1 MKAFLTI
8 FFAGLFLFIKSPL
21 AQEVLPYRLST
32 HILDISR
39 GLPAAGVDVELLK
52 FDPETGKWEF
62 QTSAKTEQ
70 NGRISDLVPAGSRT
84 NGIYKLQFKTAPYF
98 EAQKLPSVYPYIEIV
113 FEMTGEGHYHIPLTL
128 SANGYATY
136 KGN

>member
-1 MKAFLTI
+1 MKIFLAAFCT
-8 FFAGLFLFIKSPL
+8 GLFLFTANLS

-39 GLPAAGVDVELLK
+39 GVPAAGVDVELLK
-52 FDPETGKWEF
+52 FTPETGKWEF
-62 QTSAKTEQ
+62 QTAAKTES
-70 NGRISDLVPAGSRT
+70 NGRISDLVPAGNYT

-98 EAQKLPSVYPYIEIV
+98 KAQNLPSVYPYIEIV
-113 FEMTGEGHYHIPLTL
+113 FEMTAEGHYHIPLTL